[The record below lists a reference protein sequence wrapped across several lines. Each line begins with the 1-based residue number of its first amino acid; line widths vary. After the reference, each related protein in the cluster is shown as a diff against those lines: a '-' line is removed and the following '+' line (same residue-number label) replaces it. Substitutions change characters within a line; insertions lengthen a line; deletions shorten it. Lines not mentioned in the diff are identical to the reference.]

1 MSHPPRTQ
9 ATSAGDKEASS
20 TADKLLWVNIMWN
33 NGHDAYLESRV
44 LSADPIELV
53 NMLYQGC
60 MQAVREA
67 RLHLAEGRIA
77 ERSREITKAC
87 QIVIELAVSLD
98 HERGGEISRRLALLY
113 DYMHRRLLEAN
124 MRQSDEPLADVLG
137 LLSTLS
143 EGWEGIRTPESQP
156 VAESAPAPQPS
167 TESAWSSNPRRK
179 VSGRSPDPERLVVPA
194 GRRQCMVAAVDAEPP
209 GPQPVTEN
217 AASAV
222 AAGHAERLVATRDRE
237 RLVTAGNRKRL
248 VATRGG
254 QPLAVRARH
263 GQPLGA
269 AAGGQPMGP
278 TPASGR
284 RLSLAGVQFL
294 KGGLAAAPH
303 HSLQARPILFVED

>member
-1 MSHPPRTQ
+1 VP
-9 ATSAGDKEASS
+9 SAGGKEAPS

-137 LLSTLS
+137 LLTTLS
-143 EGWEGIRTPESQP
+143 EGWEGIRTPESTP
-156 VAESAPAPQPS
+156 VAESALPAQPS
-167 TESAWSSNPRRK
+167 TESAWSQPVTESAW
-179 VSGRSPDPERLVVPA
+179 S
-194 GRRQCMVAAVDAEPP
+194 
-209 GPQPVTEN
+209 QPVTEN
-217 AASAV
+217 AWSQLGVNSPSSSEPVTDNPWAPPVPESPWAQPV
-222 AAGHAERLVATRDRE
+222 PQEGDYRL
-237 RLVTAGNRKRL
+237 
-248 VATRGG
+248 
-254 QPLAVRARH
+254 RAF
-263 GQPLGA
+263 
-269 AAGGQPMGP
+269 
-278 TPASGR
+278 S
-284 RLSLAGVQFL
+284 F
-294 KGGLAAAPH
+294 
-303 HSLQARPILFVED
+303 